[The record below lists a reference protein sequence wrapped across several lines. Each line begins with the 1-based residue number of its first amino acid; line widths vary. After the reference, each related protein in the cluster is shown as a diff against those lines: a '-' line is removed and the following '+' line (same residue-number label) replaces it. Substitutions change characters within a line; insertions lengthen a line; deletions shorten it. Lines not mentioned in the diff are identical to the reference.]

1 MSWSEDIFISLER
14 EHNKPVGI
22 KMCLPS
28 TTTDTVVNSG
38 CQEKVISK
46 CLLDVCFCCSV
57 QESSFDILFIVN
69 IPNCSS
75 VRKRSL
81 MEAS

>member
-38 CQEKVISK
+38 CQEKVIIIWHFVYCQYTKLQLSK
-46 CLLDVCFCCSV
+46 KKVINGSLLEQVIAGLKTTLTS
-57 QESSFDILFIVN
+57 
-69 IPNCSS
+69 
-75 VRKRSL
+75 
-81 MEAS
+81 